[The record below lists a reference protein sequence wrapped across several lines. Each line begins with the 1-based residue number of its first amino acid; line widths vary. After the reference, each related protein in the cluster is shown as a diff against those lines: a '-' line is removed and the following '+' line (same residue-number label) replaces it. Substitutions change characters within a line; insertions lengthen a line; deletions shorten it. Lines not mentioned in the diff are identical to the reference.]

1 MTSWQQNVE
10 ETEKVFMRMVCVGEW
25 HSALVNTIWHKAGH
39 VFSNA
44 CLKVFGRQIGAFM
57 STSVCFEVTNEYVFE

>member
-1 MTSWQQNVE
+1 
-10 ETEKVFMRMVCVGEW
+10 MRMVGVGEW
-25 HSALVNTIWHKAGH
+25 HSALVNTIRHKAGSH

-44 CLKVFGRQIGAFM
+44 CLKLYGRQIGAFM